1 MYHECAARYTAF
13 SLRHE
18 ASSPAG
24 QEDSSHMPPRAKD
37 VKEKAPAA
45 PAARPLI
52 AVNADFV
59 TPKNGIPFA
68 KLNVGY
74 IDAIIAAGGLPL
86 VLPPLRKENLADID
100 VLLDQC
106 AGIVLSGGAD
116 MDPRRNGQAP
126 TAAVNPMPARREDA
140 DRYLLAKIFE
150 KKITVLGIGV
160 GLQQLNVFAGGTL
173 HLHLPTDNPKAM
185 PHFDQT
191 GAPHR
196 HMVLIEEN
204 TRLDDIYGT
213 QELRVNSTHHQAI
226 NQIGKRMRVAA
237 KAPDGVIEAI
247 ESTDPN
253 WFCVGVQ
260 WHPEADTASA
270 LDVQIF
276 ECFVQAAVRSVDH
289 ALAVA

>member
-1 MYHECAARYTAF
+1 
-13 SLRHE
+13 
-18 ASSPAG
+18 
-24 QEDSSHMPPRAKD
+24 MPPRVKD
-37 VKEKAPAA
+37 VKPKEPAA
-45 PAARPLI
+45 PASAPRPLI
-52 AVNADFV
+52 AVNTDFV
-59 TPKNGIPFA
+59 APKNGIPFA

-100 VLLDQC
+100 ALLSQC
-106 AGIVLSGGAD
+106 AGIVLTGGAD

-150 KKITVLGIGV
+150 QKLTVLGIGV
-160 GLQQLNVFAGGTL
+160 GMQQLNVFAGGTL

-213 QELRVNSTHHQAI
+213 QELRVNSVHHQAV

-247 ESTDPN
+247 EATDPN

-276 ECFVQAAVRSVDH
+276 ECFVQAAVRSVDGV
-289 ALAVA
+289 LAVA